1 MVNFKTVRETVR
13 TMKLDLDETFI
24 RRKIRLVIRKS
35 FFFFFFALKKGEIT
49 SKYNGVKNK
58 QSESNYF

>member
-35 FFFFFFALKKGEIT
+35 FFFFFFLL
-49 SKYNGVKNK
+49 
-58 QSESNYF
+58 